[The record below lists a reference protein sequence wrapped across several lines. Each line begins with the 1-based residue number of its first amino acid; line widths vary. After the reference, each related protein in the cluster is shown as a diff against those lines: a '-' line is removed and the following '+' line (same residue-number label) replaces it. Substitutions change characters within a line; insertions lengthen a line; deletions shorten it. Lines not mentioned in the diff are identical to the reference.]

1 VEEVIVMKEAETGV
15 EKEVKI
21 KIKIDYIKM
30 SVVEK

>member
-1 VEEVIVMKEAETGV
+1 MKEAEMEV

-30 SVVEK
+30 SVVEKCI

>member
-1 VEEVIVMKEAETGV
+1 MKEAEMGV

-30 SVVEK
+30 SVVEKCI